1 MGDKNQMSKDKVT
14 PKVQSLSSRGFI
26 ELLSRRIGVK
36 LFSILSLKR
45 LLVIVWQK
53 DKKRKQDYCESLSSS
68 ITNMYLHKNIRKC
81 AKFEIDKKLVL
92 VLLIIV
98 LMV

>member
-1 MGDKNQMSKDKVT
+1 MSKDKVT
-14 PKVQSLSSRGFI
+14 PKVQSLSSRGLI
-26 ELLSRRIGVK
+26 ELLSKRIGVK

-68 ITNMYLHKNIRKC
+68 IINVYSLPEYTYL
-81 AKFEIDKKLVL
+81 
-92 VLLIIV
+92 
-98 LMV
+98 

>member
-1 MGDKNQMSKDKVT
+1 MSKDKVT

-26 ELLSRRIGVK
+26 ELLSNRIGVK

-68 ITNMYLHKNIRKC
+68 IINVFSLTEDTYL
-81 AKFEIDKKLVL
+81 
-92 VLLIIV
+92 
-98 LMV
+98 

>member
-1 MGDKNQMSKDKVT
+1 MSKDKVT
-14 PKVQSLSSRGFI
+14 PKVQSLSSRGLI
-26 ELLSRRIGVK
+26 KLLSKRIGVK

-68 ITNMYLHKNIRKC
+68 IINVFSLTEDTYL
-81 AKFEIDKKLVL
+81 
-92 VLLIIV
+92 
-98 LMV
+98 

>member
-1 MGDKNQMSKDKVT
+1 MSKDKVT

-26 ELLSRRIGVK
+26 ELLSNRIGVK

-68 ITNMYLHKNIRKC
+68 IINVYSLTENTYL
-81 AKFEIDKKLVL
+81 
-92 VLLIIV
+92 
-98 LMV
+98 

>member
-1 MGDKNQMSKDKVT
+1 MSKDKVT
-14 PKVQSLSSRGFI
+14 PKVQSLSSRGLI
-26 ELLSRRIGVK
+26 ELLSKRIGVK

-68 ITNMYLHKNIRKC
+68 IINVYSLPENTYL
-81 AKFEIDKKLVL
+81 
-92 VLLIIV
+92 
-98 LMV
+98 

>member
-1 MGDKNQMSKDKVT
+1 MSKDKVAH
-14 PKVQSLSSRGFI
+14 KVQSLSSRGFI
-26 ELLSRRIGVK
+26 ELLSKRIGVK

-68 ITNMYLHKNIRKC
+68 IINVYSLTEYTYL
-81 AKFEIDKKLVL
+81 
-92 VLLIIV
+92 
-98 LMV
+98 

>member
-1 MGDKNQMSKDKVT
+1 MSKDKVT
-14 PKVQSLSSRGFI
+14 PKVQSHSSRGFI

-68 ITNMYLHKNIRKC
+68 IINVYSLPEYTYL
-81 AKFEIDKKLVL
+81 
-92 VLLIIV
+92 
-98 LMV
+98 

>member
-1 MGDKNQMSKDKVT
+1 MSKDKVT

-26 ELLSRRIGVK
+26 ELLSNRIGVK

-68 ITNMYLHKNIRKC
+68 IINVCSLTEYTYL
-81 AKFEIDKKLVL
+81 
-92 VLLIIV
+92 
-98 LMV
+98 

>member
-1 MGDKNQMSKDKVT
+1 MSKDKVT
-14 PKVQSLSSRGFI
+14 PKVQSLSSRGLI
-26 ELLSRRIGVK
+26 ELLSKRIGVK

-68 ITNMYLHKNIRKC
+68 IINVFSLTWDTYL
-81 AKFEIDKKLVL
+81 
-92 VLLIIV
+92 
-98 LMV
+98 

>member
-1 MGDKNQMSKDKVT
+1 MSKDKVT

-26 ELLSRRIGVK
+26 ELLSKRIGVK

-68 ITNMYLHKNIRKC
+68 IINVYSLTEYTYL
-81 AKFEIDKKLVL
+81 
-92 VLLIIV
+92 
-98 LMV
+98 

>member
-1 MGDKNQMSKDKVT
+1 MSKDKVT
-14 PKVQSLSSRGFI
+14 PKVQSLSSRGCI
-26 ELLSRRIGVK
+26 ELLSKRIGVK

-68 ITNMYLHKNIRKC
+68 IINVYSLTEYTYL
-81 AKFEIDKKLVL
+81 
-92 VLLIIV
+92 
-98 LMV
+98 

>member
-1 MGDKNQMSKDKVT
+1 MSKDKVT
-14 PKVQSLSSRGFI
+14 PKVQSPSSRGFI

-68 ITNMYLHKNIRKC
+68 IINVYSLTEYTYL
-81 AKFEIDKKLVL
+81 
-92 VLLIIV
+92 
-98 LMV
+98 

>member
-1 MGDKNQMSKDKVT
+1 MSKDKVT

-26 ELLSRRIGVK
+26 ELLSNRIGVK

-68 ITNMYLHKNIRKC
+68 IINVYSLPEYTYL
-81 AKFEIDKKLVL
+81 
-92 VLLIIV
+92 
-98 LMV
+98 

>member
-1 MGDKNQMSKDKVT
+1 MSKDKVT
-14 PKVQSLSSRGFI
+14 PKVQSLSSSGFI
-26 ELLSRRIGVK
+26 ELLSNRIGVK

-68 ITNMYLHKNIRKC
+68 IINVFSLTEDTYL
-81 AKFEIDKKLVL
+81 
-92 VLLIIV
+92 
-98 LMV
+98 

>member
-1 MGDKNQMSKDKVT
+1 MSKDKVT
-14 PKVQSLSSRGFI
+14 PKVQSLSSRGLI
-26 ELLSRRIGVK
+26 KLLSKRIGVK

-68 ITNMYLHKNIRKC
+68 IINVYSLTEYTYL
-81 AKFEIDKKLVL
+81 
-92 VLLIIV
+92 
-98 LMV
+98 

>member
-1 MGDKNQMSKDKVT
+1 MSKDKVT
-14 PKVQSLSSRGFI
+14 PKVQSLSSRGLI
-26 ELLSRRIGVK
+26 ELLSTRIGVK

-68 ITNMYLHKNIRKC
+68 IINVYSLTEYTYL
-81 AKFEIDKKLVL
+81 
-92 VLLIIV
+92 
-98 LMV
+98 

>member
-1 MGDKNQMSKDKVT
+1 MSKDKVT
-14 PKVQSLSSRGFI
+14 PKVQSLSSRGLI
-26 ELLSRRIGVK
+26 ELLSKRIGVK

-68 ITNMYLHKNIRKC
+68 IINVYSLTENTYL
-81 AKFEIDKKLVL
+81 
-92 VLLIIV
+92 
-98 LMV
+98 

>member
-1 MGDKNQMSKDKVT
+1 MSKDKVT

-26 ELLSRRIGVK
+26 ELLSNRIGVK

-68 ITNMYLHKNIRKC
+68 IINVYSLTKYTYL
-81 AKFEIDKKLVL
+81 
-92 VLLIIV
+92 
-98 LMV
+98 